1 MRIEKAQNTEPA
13 EPARSADDPD
23 RVGRTG
29 PAEWTGRTEWTGP
42 AEEAPAGRRARKALR
57 TRESLAAAALRLVL
71 ERGLA
76 AVSVEDITD
85 LADVSRRTFSRYFP
99 SREDAVLDCLR
110 ADFARINA
118 ALAARPD
125 GETPLTAYRAALR
138 IWLRDEQEPAWHR
151 RPGVRDL
158 FGLIAEEPTLTAA
171 YRRICVDE
179 EEASVRI
186 AAARLGL
193 DAERDLRPA
202 VAVGLGVAA
211 LQAASRAW
219 VRHPGAGSAGAPDL
233 PGLVEEAFS
242 LLAAEP
248 PAADPAG

>member
-1 MRIEKAQNTEPA
+1 MSI
-13 EPARSADDPD
+13 
-23 RVGRTG
+23 
-29 PAEWTGRTEWTGP
+29 
-42 AEEAPAGRRARKALR
+42 EEAAGAAPEGRRERKARR

-76 AVSVEDITD
+76 AVSVEDVTD

-118 ALAARPD
+118 ALAERPAA
-125 GETPLTAYRAALR
+125 ETPLTAYRAALR
-138 IWLRDEQEPAWHR
+138 VWLRDDLDPAWHR
-151 RPGVRDL
+151 RPGVREL
-158 FGLIAEEPTLTAA
+158 FGLIAAEPALTAA

-179 EEASVRI
+179 EEASIRI

-193 DAERDLRPA
+193 DAEHDLRPA
-202 VAVGLGVAA
+202 VAIGLGVAA

-219 VRHPGAGSAGAPDL
+219 VRHPATGAAPDL
-233 PGLVEEAFS
+233 PDLLEQAFE
-242 LLAAEP
+242 LLTAEP
-248 PAADPAG
+248 PPDGTAV

>member
-1 MRIEKAQNTEPA
+1 MSIEKAADPERSGATEQ
-13 EPARSADDPD
+13 
-23 RVGRTG
+23 
-29 PAEWTGRTEWTGP
+29 
-42 AEEAPAGRRARKALR
+42 APAGRRARKALR

-76 AVSVEDITD
+76 AVSVEDVTD

-110 ADFARINA
+110 ADFARINT
-118 ALAARPD
+118 ALAARPAD
-125 GETPLTAYRAALR
+125 ESPLTAYRAALR
-138 IWLRDEQEPAWHR
+138 VWLTDEHEPAWHR
-151 RPGVRDL
+151 RPGVREL

-179 EEASVRI
+179 EETSVRI
-186 AAARLGL
+186 AAGRLGL
-193 DAERDLRPA
+193 DAGRDLRPA

-219 VRHPGAGSAGAPDL
+219 VRHPGTGPAGTPGL
-233 PGLVEEAFS
+233 PELVEEAFA

-248 PAADPAG
+248 PPDGPEV